1 MSIVSTLID
10 KARQRAGIASDSA
23 LAAQFGVHR
32 QAVSKWRNGD
42 AYPDEEHIAEMAV
55 MAGDDPVQWLVA
67 IKAIRAEGKAG
78 KAWAALAKRLATAAM
93 VVLLAVG
100 FTLPRDVQAM
110 PQAGNALHDI
120 HYAQCCAGLRPRS
133 CPRRGNG
140 WASGSALACLFVP
153 PTRTSSQHDQ
163 DGSPQPYRYNRPLGR
178 FRIPSWAHVHR

>member
-120 HYAQCCAGLRPRS
+120 HYAKCRIWPDTVRGLRVAMAP
-133 CPRRGNG
+133 
-140 WASGSALACLFVP
+140 ALA
-153 PTRTSSQHDQ
+153 
-163 DGSPQPYRYNRPLGR
+163 
-178 FRIPSWAHVHR
+178 W